1 MEELYLDMLGN
12 LQFPDSKFRT
22 VTSAYTGDDNLSAD
36 NIECLHHIFKY
47 IENRYSILST
57 SNQNAFNQEWL
68 EMIDGGTVELLWYMP
83 NCIN

>member
-1 MEELYLDMLGN
+1 MEELCLDMLGN
-12 LQFPDSKFRT
+12 LQFQDRNLELWS
-22 VTSAYTGDDNLSAD
+22 SAYTGDDNLSAD

-83 NCIN
+83 NRIN